1 MPRKGNPTKQVI
13 EAIDTPLNLEFEQV
27 CSRLGI
33 SEPELRDRL
42 ENQLKEPQVQR
53 WTTIP
58 IEHESVIEAIRRDVE
73 SEASVRSLNLRAAQ
87 LPPVPPAPTPAPQE
101 TRELSEEAE
110 SHHHESSALTE
121 KKSQA
126 IKDTREAATQT
137 NNGVSETLTLLQ
149 AQQGLIDSS
158 QAGTAYLATYTANL
172 TNVKGEGLTVIAAQM
187 IQEISQKSGFDP
199 NEILKKVG
207 VPLSAETQQKL
218 QQTMGQVLGKVQA
231 ASTEIQ
237 QTTWGN
243 GYNLTTEI
251 GNLDELMKP
260 KSTQAQ
266 TEVEEMEIQQTEPH
280 STLAPNETTLE
291 VEIQPEMEVQETDSQ
306 NNSPLQTE
314 PGNPENSQKSET
326 SASDYWQ

>member
-1 MPRKGNPTKQVI
+1 MPRKASPTKQVI
-13 EAIDTPLNLEFEQV
+13 EAIDTPLNLEFEEV

-33 SEPELRDRL
+33 SEPDLRDRL
-42 ENQLKEPQVQR
+42 ESHLKDPQVQR

-58 IEHESVIEAIRRDVE
+58 VEHESVIEAIRRDVE
-73 SEASVRSLNLRAAQ
+73 SQASVRSLNPRAAQ

-110 SHHHESSALTE
+110 SDHHESTALTE
-121 KKSQA
+121 KKSES
-126 IKDTREAATQT
+126 IKQTREAATQT

-218 QQTMGQVLGKVQA
+218 KETMGQVLGKAQSA
-231 ASTEIQ
+231 ATEIQ
-237 QTTWGN
+237 QTSWGN
-243 GYNLTTEI
+243 GY
-251 GNLDELMKP
+251 D
-260 KSTQAQ
+260 
-266 TEVEEMEIQQTEPH
+266 
-280 STLAPNETTLE
+280 
-291 VEIQPEMEVQETDSQ
+291 
-306 NNSPLQTE
+306 LQTE
-314 PGNPENSQKSET
+314 LGHLGNLMNCN
-326 SASDYWQ
+326 D